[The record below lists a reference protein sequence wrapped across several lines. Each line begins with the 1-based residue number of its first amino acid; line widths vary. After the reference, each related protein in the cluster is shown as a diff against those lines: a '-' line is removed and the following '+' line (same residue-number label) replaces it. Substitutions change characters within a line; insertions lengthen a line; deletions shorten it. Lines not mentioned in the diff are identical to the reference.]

1 MNIDKIIRKMLLEDD
16 KQDIRG
22 FDFNDQYD
30 ILEKGKL
37 YCSDLKARAGN
48 KNVKRMESKDIAKF
62 PGLVGNSE
70 IAYLTSDKLKN
81 GSMIM
86 FFAIQDPNSK
96 GERTFY
102 TYNVLPGIAPKQYE
116 IGWGKG
122 CPQMQETSELGKD
135 TLSPEQKSTLEAF
148 VRDNKGYEMTFPE
161 GANQGEFER
170 IKYSDL
176 TYKTT
181 GKKVLPDYQGPG
193 FVYFRKGLE
202 NVNQVKS
209 TQMSDLLDNTGF
221 TRIEPE
227 DAQSPEANAGFYIS
241 DVAKDLESLK
251 PLATESPNTKI
262 WPKPGTLIVPSR
274 GACRDAIKLLARC
287 SKSTTIT
294 AECTKNL
301 WKNKVLA
308 IQCGDKNFV
317 SGAFGVGDEYNQI
330 SIDRGKYGL
339 ANLRDALS
347 KGFDR
352 SEEEKKPNPQFAMK
366 ESLRYKVSKILNEEY
381 KRRNFI
387 K

>member
-22 FDFNDQYD
+22 FNYEDQRD
-30 ILEKGKL
+30 ILEKGRL
-37 YCSDLKARAGN
+37 YCDTFKTAVKDRP
-48 KNVKRMESKDIAKF
+48 VKRLDTKDIAKF
-62 PGLVGNSE
+62 PGLVGKDE
-70 IAYLTSDKLKN
+70 IAYISSAPLKD
-81 GSMIM
+81 GAIKM
-86 FFAIQDPNSK
+86 FFAIKDPSTTK
-96 GERTFY
+96 RSFY
-102 TYNVLPGIAPKQYE
+102 TYWVKAGSSPKKYTE
-116 IGWGKG
+116 GWGID
-122 CPQMQETSELGKD
+122 CSQMQETSELGKD

-181 GKKVLPDYQGPG
+181 GEKVLPDYQGPG

-209 TQMSDLLDNTGF
+209 TQMSELLDKTGF

-227 DAQSPEANAGFYIS
+227 DPQSPEANAGFYIV

-262 WPKPGTLIVPSR
+262 WPKPKTLKIPSR
-274 GACRDAIKLLARC
+274 GTCRDVIKLLARC

-294 AECTKNL
+294 SECTTDL

-317 SGAFGVGDEYNQI
+317 SGAFGVGDEFNKI
-330 SIDRGKYGL
+330 SIDRGKYGI

-352 SEEEKKPNPQFAMK
+352 SEEKPNPQFAMK
-366 ESLRYKVSKILNEEY
+366 ESLRSKVSKMLNEEY

>member
-1 MNIDKIIRKMLLEDD
+1 MNIDKLIRQALMEDD

-22 FDFNDQYD
+22 FNYEDQRD
-30 ILEKGKL
+30 ILEKGRL
-37 YCSDLKARAGN
+37 YCDTFKEKVKDRP
-48 KNVKRMESKDIAKF
+48 VKRLDTSDIAKF
-62 PGLVGNSE
+62 PGLVGKDQ
-70 IAYLTSDKLKN
+70 IAYISSEPLKD
-81 GSMIM
+81 GAIKM
-86 FFAIQDPNSK
+86 FFAIQDPSTTK
-96 GERTFY
+96 RSFY
-102 TYNVLPGIAPKQYE
+102 TYWVKVGQSPRKYTE
-116 IGWGKG
+116 GWGID
-122 CPQMQETSELGKD
+122 CAQMQETSELGKD
-135 TLSPEQKSTLEAF
+135 TLSAEQKSTLEAF

-161 GANQGEFER
+161 GANQGEFKK
-170 IKYSDL
+170 IPYSEL

-181 GKKVLPDYQGPG
+181 GEKVLPDYNGPG
-193 FVYFRKGLE
+193 YVYFRKGLE

-209 TQMSDLLDNTGF
+209 TQMSELLDKTGF

-227 DAQSPEANAGFYIS
+227 DPQSPEANAGFYIV

-262 WPKPGTLIVPSR
+262 WPKPGTLTIPNR
-274 GACRDAIKLLARC
+274 GSCRDVIKLLNRC

-294 AECTKNL
+294 SECTTNL

-317 SGAFGVGDEYNQI
+317 TGALGVGDEYNQI

-339 ANLRDALS
+339 ANLRDALQ

-352 SEEEKKPNPQFAMK
+352 SEEKPNPQFAMK
-366 ESLRYKVSKILNEEY
+366 ESLSYRVSKMLNEEY

>member
-22 FDFNDQYD
+22 FNYEDQRD
-30 ILEKGKL
+30 ILEKGRL
-37 YCSDLKARAGN
+37 YCDTFKTAVKDRP
-48 KNVKRMESKDIAKF
+48 VKRLDTKDIVKF
-62 PGLVGNSE
+62 PGLAGKDE
-70 IAYLTSDKLKN
+70 IAYISSAPLKD
-81 GSMIM
+81 GAIKM
-86 FFAIQDPNSK
+86 FFAIKDPSTTK
-96 GERTFY
+96 RSFY
-102 TYNVLPGIAPKQYE
+102 TYWVKAGSSPKKYTE
-116 IGWGKG
+116 GWGID
-122 CPQMQETSELGKD
+122 CSQMQETSELGKD

-202 NVNQVKS
+202 NVNQVK
-209 TQMSDLLDNTGF
+209 TDQMSELLDKLDF

-227 DAQSPEANAGFYIS
+227 DPQSPEANAGFYIS

-262 WPKPGTLIVPSR
+262 WPKPNTLIVPSR
-274 GACRDAIKLLARC
+274 GTCRDVIKLLSRC

-317 SGAFGVGDEYNQI
+317 TGALGVGDEFNQI
-330 SIDRGKYGL
+330 SIDRGRYGL

-352 SEEEKKPNPQFAMK
+352 SEVTPNPKFAMK
-366 ESLRYKVSKILNEEY
+366 ESLSSKVSKVLNEEY

>member
-22 FDFNDQYD
+22 FNYEDQRD
-30 ILEKGKL
+30 ILEKGRL
-37 YCSDLKARAGN
+37 YCDTFKTAVKDRP
-48 KNVKRMESKDIAKF
+48 VKRLDTQDIAKF
-62 PGLVGNSE
+62 PGLAGKDE
-70 IAYLTSDKLKN
+70 IAYISSAPLKD
-81 GSMIM
+81 GAIKM
-86 FFAIQDPNSK
+86 FFAIKDPSTTK
-96 GERTFY
+96 RSFY
-102 TYNVLPGIAPKQYE
+102 TYWVKAGSSPKKYTE
-116 IGWGKG
+116 GWGID

-135 TLSPEQKSTLEAF
+135 TLTAEQKNTLEAF
-148 VRDNKGYEMTFPE
+148 VRDNKGYEMTFPQ
-161 GANQGEFER
+161 GANQGEFEK

-193 FVYFRKGLE
+193 YVYFRKGLE
-202 NVNQVKS
+202 NVNQVKT
-209 TQMSDLLDNTGF
+209 TQMSELLNKLDF

-227 DAQSPEANAGFYIS
+227 DPQSPEANAGFYIV

-262 WPKPGTLIVPSR
+262 WPKPGTLKIPSR
-274 GACRDAIKLLARC
+274 GTCRDVIKLLDRC

-294 AECTKNL
+294 SECTTDL

-317 SGAFGVGDEYNQI
+317 TGALGVGDEFNNI
-330 SIDRGKYGL
+330 SIDKGKYGI
-339 ANLRDALS
+339 ANLRSALS

-352 SEEEKKPNPQFAMK
+352 SEENPNPQFAMK
-366 ESLRYKVSKILNEEY
+366 ESLSSKVSKMLNEEY

>member
-22 FDFNDQYD
+22 FDFKDQYD

-62 PGLVGNSE
+62 PALVGNSE
-70 IAYLTSDKLKN
+70 IAYVTSDKLQN
-81 GSMIM
+81 GSIIM
-86 FFAIQDPNSK
+86 FFAIQDPDSK

-102 TYNVLPGIAPKQYE
+102 TYNVLPGQAPRKYTT
-116 IGWGKG
+116 GWGKG

-193 FVYFRKGLE
+193 FVY
-202 NVNQVKS
+202 
-209 TQMSDLLDNTGF
+209 
-221 TRIEPE
+221 
-227 DAQSPEANAGFYIS
+227 
-241 DVAKDLESLK
+241 
-251 PLATESPNTKI
+251 
-262 WPKPGTLIVPSR
+262 
-274 GACRDAIKLLARC
+274 
-287 SKSTTIT
+287 
-294 AECTKNL
+294 
-301 WKNKVLA
+301 
-308 IQCGDKNFV
+308 
-317 SGAFGVGDEYNQI
+317 
-330 SIDRGKYGL
+330 
-339 ANLRDALS
+339 
-347 KGFDR
+347 
-352 SEEEKKPNPQFAMK
+352 
-366 ESLRYKVSKILNEEY
+366 
-381 KRRNFI
+381 
-387 K
+387 

>member
-22 FDFNDQYD
+22 FNYEDQRD
-30 ILEKGKL
+30 ILEKGRL
-37 YCSDLKARAGN
+37 YCDTFKTAVKDRP
-48 KNVKRMESKDIAKF
+48 VKRLDTKDIAKF
-62 PGLVGNSE
+62 PGLVGKDE
-70 IAYLTSDKLKN
+70 IAYISSAPLKD
-81 GSMIM
+81 GAIKM
-86 FFAIQDPNSK
+86 FFAIKDPSTTK
-96 GERTFY
+96 RSFY
-102 TYNVLPGIAPKQYE
+102 TYWVKAGSSPKKYTE
-116 IGWGKG
+116 GWGID
-122 CPQMQETSELGKD
+122 CSQMQETSELGKD

-181 GKKVLPDYQGPG
+181 GEKVLPDYQGPG

-209 TQMSDLLDNTGF
+209 TQMSDLLDKTGF

-227 DAQSPEANAGFYIS
+227 DPQSPEANAGFYIV

-262 WPKPGTLIVPSR
+262 WPKPGTLKIPSR
-274 GACRDAIKLLARC
+274 GTCRDVIKLLARC

-294 AECTKNL
+294 SECTTDL

-317 SGAFGVGDEYNQI
+317 SGAFGVGDEFTKI
-330 SIDRGKYGL
+330 SIDRGKHGI

-352 SEEEKKPNPQFAMK
+352 SEEKPNPQFAMK
-366 ESLRYKVSKILNEEY
+366 ESLRSKVSKMLNEEY

>member
-37 YCSDLKARAGN
+37 YCSDIKARAGN
-48 KNVKRMESKDIAKF
+48 RNVKRMESKDIAKF

-70 IAYLTSDKLKN
+70 IAYVTSDKLKD
-81 GSMIM
+81 GSIIM
-86 FFAIQDPNSK
+86 FFAIQDPTSK
-96 GERTFY
+96 NERTFY
-102 TYNVLPGIAPKQYE
+102 TYNVLPGQAPRKYTT
-116 IGWGKG
+116 GWGKD

-161 GANQGEFER
+161 GANQGEFEK

-193 FVYFRKGLE
+193 YVYFRKGLE

-209 TQMSDLLDNTGF
+209 TQMSDLLDKTGF

-227 DAQSPEANAGFYIS
+227 DPQSPEANAGFYIV

-262 WPKPGTLIVPSR
+262 WPKPGTLKIPSR
-274 GACRDAIKLLARC
+274 GTCRDVIKLLNRC

-294 AECTKNL
+294 SECTTDL

-317 SGAFGVGDEYNQI
+317 TGALGVGDEFNQI
-330 SIDRGKYGL
+330 SIDRGRYGL
-339 ANLRDALS
+339 ANLRNALS

-352 SEEEKKPNPQFAMK
+352 SEENPNPQFAMK
-366 ESLRYKVSKILNEEY
+366 ESLSSKVSKMLNEEY